1 MQTDVPMALF
11 AEPLTETETL
21 EIEIIDKRSIR
32 RAPVGAQPKPLGA
45 TVTMALSDW
54 VDADKT
60 MWELHSMVE
69 LALMQRDEALEALQA
84 SRVERELLVAR
95 LREWK
100 TYARGV
106 ERRLHEAQLR
116 NVGLVQGLR
125 RVADVARQAITAPP
139 FAFGLRDQLRE
150 RFNEIAEEVG

>member
-11 AEPLTETETL
+11 ANPLTETETM
-21 EIEIIDKRSIR
+21 EIEIVDKRSIR
-32 RAPVGAQPKPLGA
+32 RAPAGLQPKPVGA
-45 TVTMALSDW
+45 SVTMALSDW
-54 VDADKT
+54 VETDKT

-69 LALMQRDEALEALQA
+69 LALLQRDEAREALHA
-84 SRVERELLVAR
+84 ATLERELLVAR

-116 NVGLVQGLR
+116 NVVLVHGLR
-125 RVADVARQAITAPP
+125 RIADIARQAITAPP

-150 RFNEIAEEVG
+150 RFNEVAEEVG